1 MAEKQSS
8 LHTKRKNPKD
18 LCPVCDKNLYLNSD
32 YTKKIGLL
40 NSEKKVTGWICPTCN
55 SEFDLNNNI
64 VYIYGENYEQ
74 GEA

>member
-1 MAEKQSS
+1 